1 MEMHQVRYF
10 LAVARVLNFTRAAE
24 ECNVTQPSLTR
35 SIQKLEEEFGG
46 LLFRRERALTH
57 LTDLGRGM
65 LPHLQRTWDAS
76 QAAKALAKQIGK
88 AQVAPLSLG
97 LADSLHAPQITQIL
111 RELSLSL
118 SGFELSLKAG
128 SSEEVLVLALRG
140 DVDLAV
146 VEQPVDPLDRL
157 DCWVLYRRNY
167 VVVMRDDH
175 RFSETNGIELV
186 QLQGEAWIESGQAD
200 GRFHDHCV
208 AAGVEPMCGHKVAQ
222 DSQVQQLVLAGLG
235 CALLPGDIPL
245 LAGLVARSIRDI
257 DLTRAVILGTIAGR
271 YRSPPVEAFIR
282 SARAIA
288 WGAA

>member
-10 LAVARVLNFTRAAE
+10 LAVTRVLNFTRAAE

-65 LPHLQRTWDAS
+65 LPHLQRTWEAS

-97 LADSLHAPQITQIL
+97 LADTLQAPQITQVL
-111 RELSLSL
+111 KDLSATL
-118 SGFELSLKAG
+118 SGFELSMKSG
-128 SSEEVLVLALRG
+128 TSEEVLAQALRG
-140 DVDLAV
+140 DVDVAI
-146 VEQPVDPLDRL
+146 VERPIEPLDRL
-157 DCWVLYRRNY
+157 DSWELYRRTY
-167 VVVMRDDH
+167 VVVMREDH
-175 RFSETNGIELV
+175 RFAEANGLELA
-186 QLQGEAWIESGQAD
+186 QLQGEPWIERGQED
-200 GRFHDHCV
+200 SRFQQLCA
-208 AAGVEPMCGHKVAQ
+208 AAGVEPDFGHKAEN
-222 DSQVQQLVLAGLG
+222 DAGVQQLVQAGLG
-235 CALLPGDIPL
+235 CALLPGDMPL
-245 LAGLVARSIRDI
+245 PTGLVAREIRDV

-271 YRSPPVEAFIR
+271 YRSAPVEAFIR

-288 WGAA
+288 WGVA